1 MRLVR
6 GLVGACHP
14 LPTAAVSVFAALL
27 ALGVGL
33 GPARVVLLTA
43 AVCTGQLSVGWS
55 NDWIDA
61 GRDSAA
67 GRSDKPAARG
77 LVAPGAVAV
86 AAVSALMVTT
96 GLSLG
101 LGWRPGLAALVL
113 VAAGWAYNLGLKGTP
128 LSGLAYLAGFGA
140 LPASAYLA
148 VPATPAWWA
157 VVTSAL
163 LGFGAHFA
171 NVLPDLA
178 DDAQAGI
185 RGLPHRL
192 GQRASIVV
200 MAIALGAASLVVVIG
215 PGKLPLAVGLAGAVV
230 ACGVGFLGLRKPG
243 SHLAFRGALAVAL
256 FDVVLFLLAA

>member
-14 LPTAAVSVFAALL
+14 LPTAAVSVFAGLL
-27 ALGVGL
+27 GAGVGL
-33 GPARVVLLTA
+33 GPGRVVLFVL
-43 AVCTGQLSVGWS
+43 AVFAGQLSVGWS

-61 GRDSAA
+61 GRDVDA
-67 GRSDKPAARG
+67 GRRDKPAARG
-77 LVAPGAVAV
+77 VIAPGVLSVASVSAAVVAV
-86 AAVSALMVTT
+86 

-101 LGWRPGLAALVL
+101 LGWRSGLVVLVL
-113 VAAGWAYNLGLKGTP
+113 AGAGWAYNLGLKGTL
-128 LSGLAYLAGFGA
+128 LSGAAYLVGFGA
-140 LPASAYLA
+140 LPAAAYLA
-148 VPATPAWWA
+148 VPVTPAWWA

-178 DDAQAGI
+178 ADAQAGI

-200 MAIALGAASLVVVIG
+200 MAVALGVASLVVVIG
-215 PGKLPLAVGLAGAVV
+215 PGRLPIVVGLAGAVV
-230 ACGVGFLGLRKPG
+230 ACGLGFLGWRKPG
-243 SHLAFRGALAVAL
+243 SQVAFRGALGVAL